1 MERGFQFG
9 NVCISLLLLLVLRTL
24 TVTLQSQS
32 LSERKLEVAP
42 TPNIEAAEHAAV
54 MERPLDSVGGA
65 PGFGEVTVEDDDYG
79 STGESEET
87 TGDSDANLHQHRR

>member
-87 TGDSDANLHQHRR
+87 IGDSDANLHQHRR

>member
-24 TVTLQSQS
+24 TATLQTQS
-32 LSERKLEVAP
+32 LAEREVEVAP
-42 TPNIEAAEHAAV
+42 TPNTEAAEHAAV

-65 PGFGEVTVEDDDYG
+65 LGIGEVTVEDDEYV
-79 STGESEET
+79 S
-87 TGDSDANLHQHRR
+87 TGDSEEPSGDTDGNFHKHRR

>member
-24 TVTLQSQS
+24 TGTLQSQS
-32 LSERKLEVAP
+32 LSETEVEAVP
-42 TPNIEAAEHAAV
+42 TPDTTAAEHAAV

-65 PGFGEVTVEDDDYG
+65 PGIGEVTVEDDEYG
-79 STGESEET
+79 PN
-87 TGDSDANLHQHRR
+87 GDSDEPSGDSDTNFTQRRR